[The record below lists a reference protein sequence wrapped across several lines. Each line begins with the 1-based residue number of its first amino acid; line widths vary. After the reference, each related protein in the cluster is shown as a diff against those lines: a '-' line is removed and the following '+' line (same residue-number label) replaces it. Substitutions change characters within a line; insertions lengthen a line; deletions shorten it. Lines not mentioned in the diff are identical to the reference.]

1 MATQKPTSDL
11 SFEPTFAHVAILGF
25 TCSLGPFATNGIVP
39 AFHAIS
45 ETFGMSLADM
55 QQMLT
60 VYLVALAI
68 GSLLVGSLSDALG
81 RKRVLAT
88 GLVLCAASSIG
99 AVYSDSLATMN
110 VWRFLQGLGA
120 CTGQVITQAMVRD
133 RWSGLP
139 AARAMSIIGMLFS
152 VAPAVAPI
160 VGGWLVVRM
169 GWQATFWFLTAYSLS
184 IWAITVFVLKE
195 TLPQEKRVHFNLW
208 ALLLSYGTCLKNP
221 AYTAGIISNGCS
233 FMGMILVVAGG
244 ADFVVNVMGFDVDGF
259 AWLSIPLVVASVA
272 GSFLAPPLAQRFG
285 TRKLVVGSG
294 VLLILFEFAMTYCMH
309 EASPGYLE
317 TLLIGF
323 VFTFVGNLV
332 RPVVMTMNLDYH
344 PRCRGL
350 AASIQQGFHT
360 LGFALSS
367 AVLAPLCI
375 GQAWK
380 YALAMG
386 VCAVLALLFW
396 MIALHYRKA
405 YLPA

>member
-1 MATQKPTSDL
+1 MATQKPSSDL
-11 SFEPTFAHVAILGF
+11 SFEPTFAHVAVLGV

-68 GSLLVGSLSDALG
+68 GSLLVGSLSDAFG
-81 RKRVLAT
+81 RKRVLAA
-88 GLVLCAASSIG
+88 GMLLFSVSSVG
-99 AVYSDSLATMN
+99 ALYSDSLATMN

-133 RWSGLP
+133 RWSGLS

-169 GWQATFWFLTAYSLS
+169 GWQASFWFLMAYSLS

-195 TLPQEKRVHFNLW
+195 TLPREKRLHFDLR

-244 ADFVVNVMGFDVDGF
+244 ADFVVNVMGFGVDGF
-259 AWLSIPLVVASVA
+259 AWLSVPLVVASVA
-272 GSFLAPPLAQRFG
+272 GSFLAPPLALRLG
-285 TRKLVVGSG
+285 TRNLVVGAG
-294 VLLILFEFAMTYCMH
+294 VLLILFEFTMTYCMH
-309 EASPGYLE
+309 EARPGYLE

-323 VFTFVGNLV
+323 VFNFVGNLV
-332 RPVVMTMNLDYH
+332 RPVVMAMNLDYH

-350 AASIQQGFHT
+350 SASIQQGFHT

>member
-1 MATQKPTSDL
+1 
-11 SFEPTFAHVAILGF
+11 
-25 TCSLGPFATNGIVP
+25 
-39 AFHAIS
+39 
-45 ETFGMSLADM
+45 
-55 QQMLT
+55 
-60 VYLVALAI
+60 
-68 GSLLVGSLSDALG
+68 
-81 RKRVLAT
+81 
-88 GLVLCAASSIG
+88 
-99 AVYSDSLATMN
+99 
-110 VWRFLQGLGA
+110 
-120 CTGQVITQAMVRD
+120 
-133 RWSGLP
+133 
-139 AARAMSIIGMLFS
+139 
-152 VAPAVAPI
+152 
-160 VGGWLVVRM
+160 
-169 GWQATFWFLTAYSLS
+169 
-184 IWAITVFVLKE
+184 
-195 TLPQEKRVHFNLW
+195 
-208 ALLLSYGTCLKNP
+208 
-221 AYTAGIISNGCS
+221 
-233 FMGMILVVAGG
+233 
-244 ADFVVNVMGFDVDGF
+244 MGFEVDGF
-259 AWLSIPLVVASVA
+259 SWLSIPLVVASVA

>member
-195 TLPQEKRVHFNLW
+195 TLPQEKRLHFNLW
-208 ALLLSYGTCLKNP
+208 ALLL
-221 AYTAGIISNGCS
+221 A
-233 FMGMILVVAGG
+233 VAGG
-244 ADFVVNVMGFDVDGF
+244 ADFVVNVMGFGVDGF

-285 TRKLVVGSG
+285 TRKLVVGAG

-323 VFTFVGNLV
+323 VFTFIGNLV

>member
-1 MATQKPTSDL
+1 
-11 SFEPTFAHVAILGF
+11 
-25 TCSLGPFATNGIVP
+25 
-39 AFHAIS
+39 
-45 ETFGMSLADM
+45 MSLADM

-169 GWQATFWFLTAYSLS
+169 GWQSTFWFLTAYSLS

-195 TLPQEKRVHFNLW
+195 TLPQEKRLHFNLW

-244 ADFVVNVMGFDVDGF
+244 ADFVVNVMGFGVDGF

-285 TRKLVVGSG
+285 TCKLVVGSG

-323 VFTFVGNLV
+323 VFTFIGNLV

-360 LGFALSS
+360 LGFTLSS
-367 AVLAPLCI
+367 AVFAPLCI